1 MFSDTVF
8 QNQSFKKGKSTKFG
22 QQQEIIFG
30 NKGIEDIPGGVTEK
44 YECSV
49 NLMANSVRSA
59 KFYKNCRMF

>member
-44 YECSV
+44 YECGV
-49 NLMANSVRSA
+49 NLMAN
-59 KFYKNCRMF
+59 